1 MVCNLDPQDQDYTQ
15 VDQTK
20 VQQARNILGLGHDS
34 KLPCLTVDMPPG
46 HPFLF
51 SGESNVLSVPLLPK
65 CLLQHAIS
73 RVDLNFLFPH
83 VDPAGH
89 LVHSGGHN
97 PSLHETFCLH
107 CYTNGMHGIVD
118 PEKTIFPGPNAR
130 EICGITLQKGEE
142 LTSEEVEELL
152 QEHLGVY

>member
-51 SGESNVLSVPLLPK
+51 SGESSVLSRPLLPK
-65 CLLQHAIS
+65 CLLQHALS

-107 CYTNGMHGIVD
+107 CYTKSLLAERLGMHGIVD
-118 PEKTIFPGPNAR
+118 PE
-130 EICGITLQKGEE
+130 
-142 LTSEEVEELL
+142 
-152 QEHLGVY
+152 